1 MHAAATTDLPVDDL
15 ATARRAIESVTAEL
29 SARARDRVLR
39 IPFDLPAQVR
49 AAGPEAEWN
58 TYALNPFG
66 IPVRVTFDDETSRG
80 SFVPGALHEGPPDS
94 LHGGWSAHLMDCML
108 GGLVQATGARAVT
121 ATLELSYRH
130 RVPLDSEVSMEA
142 TITRRDGRKI
152 FAEGW
157 IEHDGVRCVE
167 ATALFI
173 RVDGISVDGVAS

>member
-1 MHAAATTDLPVDDL
+1 MIWRPPRATRTDTLFPYTTL
-15 ATARRAIESVTAEL
+15 FRS
-29 SARARDRVLR
+29 
-39 IPFDLPAQVR
+39 
-49 AAGPEAEWN
+49 GPEAEWN

-130 RVPLDSEVSMEA
+130 RVPLAREV
-142 TITRRDGRKI
+142 DRKSVV
-152 FAEGW
+152 EGKSVS
-157 IEHDGVRCVE
+157 VR
-167 ATALFI
+167 
-173 RVDGISVDGVAS
+173 